1 MTWLGEKSETLFLG
15 QACKFA
21 GTAMHN
27 TLKQVPKEK
36 VIEMPVCE
44 DFQMGIS
51 NGLALAGRV
60 PISIFP
66 RWDFFVLAGGQ
77 LINHLDRFQEI
88 SSYKTKIIIRVGVG
102 SVRPLHPHFQHCND
116 YTEGFQKILRNI
128 EVIKLEEPEQI
139 FESYQKAYNRQDG
152 KSTILVEVSDYL
164 NEK

>member
-1 MTWLGEKSETLFLG
+1 M
-15 QACKFA
+15 
-21 GTAMHN
+21 N
-27 TLKQVPKEK
+27 
-36 VIEMPVCE
+36 
-44 DFQMGIS
+44 
-51 NGLALAGRV
+51 R
-60 PISIFP
+60 
-66 RWDFFVLAGGQ
+66 
-77 LINHLDRFQEI
+77 
-88 SSYKTKIIIRVGVG
+88 KTKIIIRVGVG